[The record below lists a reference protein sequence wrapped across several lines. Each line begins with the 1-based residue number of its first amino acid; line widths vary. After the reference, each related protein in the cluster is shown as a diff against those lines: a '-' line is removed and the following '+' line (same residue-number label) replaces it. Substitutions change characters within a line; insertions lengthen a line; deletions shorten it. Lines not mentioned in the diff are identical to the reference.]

1 MKLKCFDHLMQT
13 ANSLEMNLVLGK
25 IEGKRRRG
33 WQKMRW
39 LDSITNSMDTDL
51 YNLQD
56 TVVDREAWYA
66 AVHGVTRVGYNLAT
80 EQQQNHIRYTQHR
93 QTGSRI
99 ALFIT

>member
-39 LDSITNSMDTDL
+39 LESVTNSMEIHL
-51 YNLQD
+51 SKFQEI
-56 TVVDREAWYA
+56 VRDREAWCA
-66 AVHGVTRVGYNLAT
+66 AVHGSQRVRL
-80 EQQQNHIRYTQHR
+80 
-93 QTGSRI
+93 SD
-99 ALFIT
+99 